1 MFRNTTFTQQLEK
14 MHVVT
19 KVKEACGKNEL
30 KLREK
35 NSRTQI
41 TVGHDYYLSA

>member
-19 KVKEACGKNEL
+19 KVKEACSKNEL
-30 KLREK
+30 KRREK
-35 NSRTQI
+35 KI
-41 TVGHDYYLSA
+41 TNTNYCRP